1 MAAFSKAKNF
11 FSSLLPHRTR
21 YNPIMINAAPMILY
35 TQNHNKQKKH
45 IPSEKKK
52 LKIYTRSSV
61 INSVRSPVPSAAV
74 V

>member
-1 MAAFSKAKNF
+1 
-11 FSSLLPHRTR
+11 
-21 YNPIMINAAPMILY
+21 MINAAPMILY
-35 TQNHNKQKKH
+35 AQNHNKQKKH
-45 IPSEKKK
+45 IPSEKKNI